1 MKGRL
6 LQSLGLGGW
15 LVGSFFVVV
24 FGVDGLDLVT
34 FNCFLLFLVVFCCC
48 GVVSRVFGFLIVLL
62 GSG

>member
-34 FNCFLLFLVVFCCC
+34 FNCFLLLWCLGFLV
-48 GVVSRVFGFLIVLL
+48 S
-62 GSG
+62 